1 MSLLRCL
8 DLSESR
14 SLPTCGVRTSG
25 SALQILLWGGL
36 LTVLSAGSVGAEAAF
51 VPSPVTKGVLLV
63 ASPSLNDPNFHHT
76 VLLLVKHGSEGTLG
90 LVLNRSTNVLLSQV
104 LPNLTALSGTDHR
117 LSVGGPVEPT
127 RLLLLFRLKEPPP
140 DARPVI
146 DGLYVGSAPGLLE
159 RVLSEA
165 KPTEVFRAF
174 AGYAGWA
181 PGQLEFEMR
190 QGSWAILPLE
200 GIDIFGKDQT
210 SLWFDSIA
218 RLQAPRVIS
227 Y

>member
-8 DLSESR
+8 DLPFSR
-14 SLPTCGVRTSG
+14 SLPTGGVHTSRRALPTLLCGG
-25 SALQILLWGGL
+25 I
-36 LTVLSAGSVGAEAAF
+36 LTVLSAGLVWAEAPF
-51 VPSPVTKGVLLV
+51 LPSAVTKGVLLV

-76 VLLLVKHGSEGTLG
+76 VLLLVKHGSDGTLG
-90 LVLNRSTNVLLSQV
+90 LVLNRSTNVLLSQA
-104 LPNLTALSGTDHR
+104 LPNLAALSGTDHR

-146 DGLYVGSAPGLLE
+146 DGLYVGSTPGLLE
-159 RVLSEA
+159 RVLTEA

-190 QGSWAILPLE
+190 QGSWGVLPLE
-200 GIDIFGKDQT
+200 GIDIFGKNQS
-210 SLWFDSIA
+210 SLWTDSIA
-218 RLQAPRVIS
+218 RLQAPRAIS